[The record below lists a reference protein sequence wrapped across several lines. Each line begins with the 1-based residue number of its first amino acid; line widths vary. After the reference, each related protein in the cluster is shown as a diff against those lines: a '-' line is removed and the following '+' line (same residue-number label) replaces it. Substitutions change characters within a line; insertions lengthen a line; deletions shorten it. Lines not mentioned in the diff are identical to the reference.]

1 MKAPLTNEYTDINLK
16 DVSSSQQHSST
27 SKNIIVNKEPKSL
40 QGPSSVHIS
49 QNNYITQRIDDANAN
64 ANAVTMKNN
73 GKDIPFNVNLQQS
86 EPDEEEE
93 EDKEDENHGNSID
106 RFILLDQKDINLVT
120 TEDTITSILPSLPA
134 KINNA
139 SPSKIYTEAGF
150 DKQLFQFPLI
160 PVLIVTSS
168 LAVTILVYISVV
180 ICGRFQNKRSDSIG
194 SSNSETT
201 KVESMKMQPSPKRS

>member
-1 MKAPLTNEYTDINLK
+1 MCT
-16 DVSSSQQHSST
+16 
-27 SKNIIVNKEPKSL
+27 
-40 QGPSSVHIS
+40 
-49 QNNYITQRIDDANAN
+49 
-64 ANAVTMKNN
+64 
-73 GKDIPFNVNLQQS
+73 
-86 EPDEEEE
+86 DEEEGE
-93 EDKEDENHGNSID
+93 EKEDENHGNSID
-106 RFILLDQKDINLVT
+106 RFILLDQKDMNLVT

-134 KINNA
+134 KTNNA

-194 SSNSETT
+194 SSNSILVPPRTFVNNSFGQDGYFPFRPWLRPSSYNQCFYRSYRHYQKSIPFLFPPGCKNKLSITT
-201 KVESMKMQPSPKRS
+201 NRTVLIPRAHLSPKTGQQKSKA